1 MSHWPVPLLR
11 DAHDGNQ
18 IWKLIMTNSPLINVA
33 VLDDYQNV
41 ALKVADWSPLENRA
55 EITVFNDHVADPA
68 QVIERLK
75 PFDVVCVMRER
86 TPLTR
91 EIIERLPNLKLI
103 ASTGSGNASIDTD
116 AAAERGVKVVH
127 TGYSSTPTIEF
138 TWAMILAMARHI
150 PAENQS
156 LREGGWQQMIGT
168 ELAGKTLGL
177 LGLGHIGSAV
187 GVIGRAFRMN
197 VIAWS
202 QNLTAERAESK
213 GVQLVDRDTLFSASD
228 FLSIHVRLS
237 DRTRGLVGAEELARM
252 KRTSRIVNTSRG
264 PIVDTA
270 ALIAALKSGQIA
282 GAAVDVYDTEPLQ
295 QTDPFRSLTNVLATP
310 HIGYVAHEL
319 YQTFYGDTVRN
330 IVEWL
335 NQPQQPHA

>member
-1 MSHWPVPLLR
+1 MSSSSPVR
-11 DAHDGNQ
+11 
-18 IWKLIMTNSPLINVA
+18 VA

-41 ALKVADWSPLENRA
+41 ALDLADWSPLKNRA
-55 EITVFNDHVADPA
+55 DITVFNDHLADRS

-75 PFDVVCVMRER
+75 PFDIVCVMRER

-91 EIIERLPNLKLI
+91 EIIESLPNLKLI
-103 ASTGSGNASIDTD
+103 ASTGSANASIDLD
-116 AAAERGVKVVH
+116 AAAARGIEVVH

-138 TWAMILAMARHI
+138 TWAMILAMARNI
-150 PAENQS
+150 SPENQS
-156 LREGGWQQMIGT
+156 LRAGGWQQMIGT
-168 ELAGKTLGL
+168 QLAGKTLGV

-202 QNLTAERAESK
+202 QNLTDERAESK
-213 GVQLVDRDTLFSASD
+213 GVQRVDKDTLFSTSD
-228 FLSIHVRLS
+228 FLSVHLRLS
-237 DRTRGLVGAEELARM
+237 ERTRHLVGAAELAQM
-252 KRTSRIVNTSRG
+252 KRTASIVNTSRG

-270 ALIAALKSGQIA
+270 ALVAALQNGQIA
-282 GAAVDVYDTEPLQ
+282 GAAIDVYDTEPLEP
-295 QTDPFRSLTNVLATP
+295 THPLRSMNNVLATP
-310 HIGYVAHEL
+310 HIGYVSREL

-335 NQPQQPHA
+335 DKKNA

>member
-1 MSHWPVPLLR
+1 MSSSSPVR
-11 DAHDGNQ
+11 
-18 IWKLIMTNSPLINVA
+18 VA

-41 ALKVADWSPLENRA
+41 ALDLADWSPLKNRA
-55 EITVFNDHVADPA
+55 EITVFNDHLADSA
-68 QVIERLK
+68 KVIERLK
-75 PFDVVCVMRER
+75 PFDIVCVMRER

-91 EIIERLPNLKLI
+91 EIIESLPDLKLI
-103 ASTGSGNASIDTD
+103 ASTGAGNASIDLD
-116 AAAERGVKVVH
+116 AAAERNIKVVH

-138 TWAMILAMARHI
+138 TWALILAMARNI
-150 PAENQS
+150 SPENRS

-168 ELAGKTLGL
+168 QLAGKTLGL

-213 GVQLVDRDTLFSASD
+213 GVQLVDKDTLFSTSD
-228 FLSIHVRLS
+228 FLSIHLRLGE
-237 DRTRGLVGAEELARM
+237 RTRGLVGAAELAQM
-252 KRTSRIVNTSRG
+252 KRTARIVNTSRG
-264 PIVDTA
+264 PIIDTA
-270 ALIAALKSGQIA
+270 ALLGALESGQIA
-282 GAAVDVYDTEPLQ
+282 GAAIDVYDTEPLE
-295 QTDPFRSLTNVLATP
+295 LTSPLRKLDNVLATP
-310 HIGYVAHEL
+310 HIGYVSREL

-335 NQPQQPHA
+335 DQQPS

>member
-1 MSHWPVPLLR
+1 MSSSSLAR
-11 DAHDGNQ
+11 
-18 IWKLIMTNSPLINVA
+18 VA
-33 VLDDYQNV
+33 ILDDYQNV
-41 ALKVADWSPLENRA
+41 ALDVADWSPLKNRVQ
-55 EITVFNDHVADPA
+55 ITVFDDHVAETA

-75 PFDVVCVMRER
+75 PFDVLCVMRER

-91 EIIERLPNLKLI
+91 TIIENLPNLKLI
-103 ASTGSGNASIDTD
+103 ASTGPGNASIDTA

-138 TWAMILAMARHI
+138 TWAMILAMARNI
-150 PAENQS
+150 PHENQS
-156 LREGGWQQMIGT
+156 LREGGWQLRLGT

-237 DRTRGLVGAEELARM
+237 DRTRGLIGAAELARM
-252 KRTSRIVNTSRG
+252 KPTSRIINTSRG

-270 ALIAALKSGQIA
+270 ALLAALRRGQIA
-282 GAAVDVYDTEPLQ
+282 GAAIDVYETEPLAL
-295 QTDPFRSLTNVLATP
+295 TDPLRSLDNVLATP
-310 HIGYVAHEL
+310 HIGYVTREM

-335 NQPQQPHA
+335 DQTQQPAHS